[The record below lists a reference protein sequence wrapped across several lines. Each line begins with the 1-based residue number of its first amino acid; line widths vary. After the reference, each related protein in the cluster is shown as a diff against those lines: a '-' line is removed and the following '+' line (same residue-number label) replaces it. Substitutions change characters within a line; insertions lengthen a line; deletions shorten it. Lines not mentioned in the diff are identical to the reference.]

1 MNSRLVAVKTVL
13 WTILGVLAVVT
24 IARFWRGLGAVTNLS
39 DATPWGLWIAFDVM
53 AGVALA
59 AGGFTLAATV
69 YIFGLERYRP
79 FVRPAILT
87 AFLGYAAVAVGL
99 LYDLGL
105 PWRIWHPIVDPQPH
119 SVLFEVAMCVM
130 LYLTVLA
137 LEFSPVVLE
146 HRRFNRPS
154 FVAIHRFLQHAT
166 IPLVITGIML
176 STLHQ
181 SSLGSLFL
189 LTPFRLHPLWYSP
202 IIWLMFLVSAVGV
215 GLAMVIIESYFTAW
229 AFDHTRPADRLA
241 GLGRAASVVLL
252 TYAALRLGD
261 LAVRGHLGVALQF
274 TPMAALFW
282 LELAM
287 TALVPGV
294 LLAFPAVRRNE
305 RWLGVTALMVVLGVV
320 GYRFDVAIVAF
331 SRPAGV
337 SYFPTWA
344 ELSVSVG
351 IVAGALLVFIFF
363 VERLRVYPE
372 EAAAGHRHD
381 RRPPIDPHATRS
393 LLPLVV
399 AAPRRYSMGFVLG
412 AAVAV
417 GALPPGAMFGSSSS
431 STPVS
436 AARVVPG
443 VVTDRTPPTGHDLRM
458 GSSSARSDEPIAHI
472 RLMLI
477 DGNRNGRSVLFP
489 HDLHATALGGDRS
502 CTNCHHARLPFAR
515 FSSCAACHQDMYS
528 PSDMFD
534 HGVHV
539 DRLGGNAGCT
549 RCHAHADVPKTRAG
563 ATPCDRC
570 HAQML
575 LSNSRVK
582 RPKVLDGWAT
592 SYVEAMHKLCI
603 ACHAERHKLEPGT
616 HPANFAECRNC
627 HRDAVGAP
635 VRTLE
640 PYAGAPPAAPDRRV
654 GG

>member
-1 MNSRLVAVKTVL
+1 M
-13 WTILGVLAVVT
+13 GVLAVVT
-24 IARFWRGLGAVTNLS
+24 VARFWRGLGAVTNLS

-105 PWRIWHPIVDPQPH
+105 PWHIWHPIVDPQPH

-146 HRRFNRPS
+146 HRLFNRPV
-154 FVAIHRFLQHAT
+154 FLAIHRFLKRAT
-166 IPLVITGIML
+166 IPLVIAGIML

-215 GLAMVIIESYFTAW
+215 GLAMVILESYFTAW
-229 AFDHTRPADRLA
+229 VFDHTRPTDRLA

-252 TYAALRLGD
+252 IYAALRLGD
-261 LAVRGHLGVALQF
+261 LAVRGRLGLALEV
-274 TPMAALFW
+274 TPVAALFW

-294 LLAFPAVRRNE
+294 LLAFPAVRRSE
-305 RWLGVTALMVVLGVV
+305 RWLGLTALMVVLGVV
-320 GYRFDVAIVAF
+320 GCRFDVAIVAF
-331 SRPAGV
+331 SRPAGA
-337 SYFPTWA
+337 SYFPTWI
-344 ELSVSVG
+344 ELSVSAG

-363 VERLRVYPE
+363 VEHLRVYPE
-372 EAAAGHRHD
+372 AAAAHD
-381 RRPPIDPHATRS
+381 REQRPPIDLHATRP
-393 LLPLVV
+393 LLPMVV

-412 AAVAV
+412 AAVAI
-417 GALPPGAMFGSSSS
+417 GMLPPGSMFGPLSFP
-431 STPVS
+431 TPAA

-443 VVTDRTPPTGHDLRM
+443 VVTERKPPPGYDLRVD
-458 GSSSARSDEPIAHI
+458 SSVARSAESTAHI
-472 RLMLI
+472 GLVVI

-489 HDLHATALGGDRS
+489 HDLHVNALGGDNS
-502 CTNCHHARLPFAR
+502 CGSCHHARLPFSR

-528 PSDMFD
+528 RSDMFD
-534 HGVHV
+534 HGWHV
-539 DRLGGNAGCT
+539 AKLGGNAGCT
-549 RCHAHADVPKTRAG
+549 RCHAGADVSKTRAS
-563 ATPCDRC
+563 ATACDHC

-575 LSNSRVK
+575 LSNSRVP
-582 RPKVLDGWAT
+582 RPKVFDGWAT
-592 SYVEAMHKLCI
+592 SYVDVMHRLCI
-603 ACHAERHKLEPGT
+603 TCHAERHKLEPGK

-627 HRDAVGAP
+627 HRDAVGTP
-635 VRTLE
+635 VRKLE
-640 PYAGAPPAAPDRRV
+640 PYAGGPAVTPDHRE

>member
-1 MNSRLVAVKTVL
+1 VNRRLVAVKTIL
-13 WTILGVLAVVT
+13 WTIMGVLAVVT
-24 IARFWRGLGAVTNLS
+24 VARFWRGLGAVTNLS

-105 PWRIWHPIVDPQPH
+105 PWHIWHPLVDPQPH

-146 HRRFNRPS
+146 HRLFNRPV
-154 FVAIHRFLQHAT
+154 FLAIHRLLKRAT
-166 IPLVITGIML
+166 IPLVIAGIML

-215 GLAMVIIESYFTAW
+215 GLAMVILESYFTAW
-229 AFDHTRPADRLA
+229 AFDHPRPTDRLA

-252 TYAALRLGD
+252 IYAALRLGD
-261 LAVRGHLGVALQF
+261 LAVRGRLGLALEV
-274 TPMAALFW
+274 TSVAALFW

-294 LLAFPAVRRNE
+294 LLAVPAVRRSE
-305 RWLGVTALMVVLGVV
+305 RWLGLTALMVVLGVV

-337 SYFPTWA
+337 SYFPTWI
-344 ELSVSVG
+344 ELSVSAG

-363 VERLRVYPE
+363 VEHLRVYPE
-372 EAAAGHRHD
+372 AAAAHD
-381 RRPPIDPHATRS
+381 REQRPPIDLHATRP
-393 LLPLVV
+393 LLPIVV

-412 AAVAV
+412 AAVAI
-417 GALPPGAMFGSSSS
+417 GMLPPGSMFGSLSFA
-431 STPVS
+431 TPAA

-443 VVTDRTPPTGHDLRM
+443 VVTERNPPPGHDLRVDP
-458 GSSSARSDEPIAHI
+458 SVARSAESTAHI
-472 RLMLI
+472 GLMVI

-489 HDLHATALGGDRS
+489 HDLHVNALGGDNS
-502 CTNCHHARLPFAR
+502 CANCHHARLPFSR
-515 FSSCAACHQDMYS
+515 FSSCADCHQDMYS
-528 PSDMFD
+528 RSDMFD
-534 HGVHV
+534 HGWHV
-539 DRLGGNAGCT
+539 AKLGGNAGCT
-549 RCHAHADVPKTRAG
+549 RCHAGADVPKTRAS
-563 ATPCDRC
+563 ATACGHC

-575 LSNSRVK
+575 LSNSRVP
-582 RPKVLDGWAT
+582 RPNVFDGWAT
-592 SYVEAMHKLCI
+592 SYVDAMHRLCI
-603 ACHAERHKLEPGT
+603 TCHAERHKLEPGK

-627 HRDAVGAP
+627 HRDAVGTP
-635 VRTLE
+635 VRKLE
-640 PYAGAPPAAPDRRV
+640 PYAGGPTVTPDDRLGR
-654 GG
+654 